1 MFGFNK
7 KQNYIT
13 PEQLKETLDIF
24 KKEIYEYVDLQVNK
38 RDVIIDPPPYF
49 PRYEDMYKELHYKF
63 NELQN
68 YIEFRLAPPPVT
80 IKNISTKNVSD
91 NLKDLNITF
100 TDSLLEDCV
109 LKISC
114 NNDVFEIVNEFLVE
128 KGMSKVT
135 IPITV
140 KPIDT
145 KTTGN
150 ISVVLNNVTRAIT
163 VNATP

>member
-1 MFGFNK
+1 MFGFFK

-13 PEQLKETLDIF
+13 SEELDKTLGTF
-24 KKEIYEYVDLQVNK
+24 KKEIYEYLEFQINK

-49 PRYEDMYKELHYKF
+49 PRYEDMYKDLHYKI

-68 YIEFRLAPPPVT
+68 YLEFRLAPPPVT
-80 IKNISTKNVSD
+80 IKNISTKNVSE

-100 TDSLLEDCV
+100 TDSLTEDSV
-109 LKISC
+109 LLISS
-114 NNDVFEIVNEFLVE
+114 NNDVFEVEKEFLVE
-128 KGMSKVT
+128 KGLSKVT

-140 KPIDT
+140 KPIET
-145 KTTGN
+145 KATGN

>member
-1 MFGFNK
+1 MFGFFK

-13 PEQLKETLDIF
+13 SEELDKALDALKKDM
-24 KKEIYEYVDLQVNK
+24 YEYLELQINR

-49 PRYEDMYKELHYKF
+49 PRYEDMYKELHYKI

-68 YIEFRLAPPPVT
+68 YLEFRLAPPPVT
-80 IKNISTKNVSD
+80 IKNISTKNVSE

-100 TDSLLEDCV
+100 TDSLTEDSV
-109 LKISC
+109 LVISS
-114 NNDVFEIVNEFLVE
+114 NNDVFEVEKEFLVE
-128 KGMSKVT
+128 KGLSKVT

-140 KPIDT
+140 KPIET
-145 KTTGN
+145 KATGN

>member
-1 MFGFNK
+1 
-7 KQNYIT
+7 
-13 PEQLKETLDIF
+13 
-24 KKEIYEYVDLQVNK
+24 
-38 RDVIIDPPPYF
+38 
-49 PRYEDMYKELHYKF
+49 MYKELHYKF

-68 YIEFRLAPPPVT
+68 YIEFRLAPPPIT
-80 IKNISTKNVSD
+80 IKNISTKNVSE

-100 TDSLLEDCV
+100 TDSLTEDCV

-114 NNDVFEIVNEFLVE
+114 NNDVFEVENEFLVE
-128 KGMSKVT
+128 KGLSKVSV
-135 IPITV
+135 PITV

-145 KTTGN
+145 KVTGS

>member
-1 MFGFNK
+1 MFGFFK

-13 PEQLKETLDIF
+13 SEELDKALDTLRKDM
-24 KKEIYEYVDLQVNK
+24 YEYLELQINR

-49 PRYEDMYKELHYKF
+49 PRYEDMYKELHYKI

-68 YIEFRLAPPPVT
+68 YLEFRLAPPPVT
-80 IKNISTKNVSD
+80 IKNVSTKNVSE

-100 TDSLLEDCV
+100 TDSLTEDSV
-109 LKISC
+109 LAISS
-114 NNDVFEIVNEFLVE
+114 NNDVFEVEKEFLVE
-128 KGMSKVT
+128 KGLSKVT

-140 KPIDT
+140 KPIET
-145 KTTGN
+145 KTSGN

>member
-1 MFGFNK
+1 MFGFFK

-13 PEQLKETLDIF
+13 SEELDKALDALKKDM
-24 KKEIYEYVDLQVNK
+24 YEYLELQINR

-49 PRYEDMYKELHYKF
+49 PRYEDMYKELHYKI

-68 YIEFRLAPPPVT
+68 YLEFRLAPPPVT
-80 IKNISTKNVSD
+80 IKNISTKNVSE

-100 TDSLLEDCV
+100 TDSLTEDSV
-109 LKISC
+109 LVINS
-114 NNDVFEIVNEFLVE
+114 NNDVFEVEKEFLVE
-128 KGMSKVT
+128 KGLSKVT

-140 KPIDT
+140 KPIET
-145 KTTGN
+145 KATGN